1 MPSEPLFTNFFG
13 QGATQDATQIII
25 QKADLIAPTGL
36 TPSYQFVPAAING
49 PESIALAL
57 ILRWMRNLDQ
67 SSDSQFRITPF
78 EQSLEFQFNKWLRRY
93 VSQVEIWQEDTTSS
107 LPNPNSI

>member
-13 QGATQDATQIII
+13 QNSTQDANQIII

-36 TPSYQFVPAAING
+36 TPSYQFIPAAING

-57 ILRWMRNLDQ
+57 ILRWQRNLDQ
-67 SSDSQFRITPF
+67 STDAQFRISPF
-78 EQSLEFQFNKWLRRY
+78 EQSLEFEFNKWLRRY
-93 VSQVEIWQEDTTSS
+93 VAQVEIWQEDTTSS
-107 LPNPNSI
+107 LPNPNLI